1 MLRTLIYRGYAY
13 GPGWPLEARVI
24 SARSRPPGLTV
35 LPLRDRVAASVRLW
49 YDITV
54 FVAVLSFHSARYRTA
69 ANLRCQDGLYAIIHL
84 RNPCDLHDIIHS
96 YHLRGSRLGV
106 CRPAL
111 SALAVFLSSCCT
123 ARDGYDT
130 YNMTREMLDG
140 GAARGCRYSGCR
152 VRARVPGPVATL

>member
-1 MLRTLIYRGYAY
+1 MLRTLIYRGY

-69 ANLRCQDGLYAIIHL
+69 AKDGLYAIIHL
-84 RNPCDLHDIIHS
+84 RNPCDFHDIIHS
-96 YHLRGSRLGV
+96 YHLRW
-106 CRPAL
+106 
-111 SALAVFLSSCCT
+111 T
-123 ARDGYDT
+123 
-130 YNMTREMLDG
+130 
-140 GAARGCRYSGCR
+140 
-152 VRARVPGPVATL
+152 